1 MTPSKKGTTTSI
13 RIEKVRKAQIDRS
26 QVQHQ
31 AGGQH
36 SGLTI
41 NKQAATGDQLAAGKR
56 LCFLLWLSLSSEMM
70 YLFLLGWFLHFFVV

>member
-13 RIEKVRKAQIDRS
+13 RIEKVRKAQIDQS
-26 QVQHQ
+26 QIQHR

-41 NKQAATGDQLAAGKR
+41 NKQADTGATK
-56 LCFLLWLSLSSEMM
+56 
-70 YLFLLGWFLHFFVV
+70 